1 MSNGM
6 RRALLAAGALALVLF
21 AGRWTASTLAD
32 RWWGLAVSPAAAQ
45 FLTDVNLLRLTL
57 DLAGVVI
64 ATAWFIGNLL
74 VVYRAIGGV
83 EVSRQLANLE
93 VREALTQRTLLGGAV
108 LLGLI
113 LGLVTGG
120 DISRYWRVIAL
131 AWQGVQ
137 FGLTEP
143 VLGHDAGLYV
153 AQLPLWSLL
162 RSYAFALTLT
172 GLFVVVLLYAVIGAI
187 RWIDGRPA
195 ISDHARRH
203 LGWLLAGLA
212 LVLGWGLLLEP
223 YELVSGVLGDV
234 GTRQFQLAT
243 LTSPALA
250 GTALMVAVVSLLW
263 AVRTSVLKLHFLL
276 LAGWAVLGIGWT
288 LTRIALGS
296 LVVPGDAALG
306 DMASRR
312 SLDAAAFQLESLHD
326 SVAVPWADA
335 GSPPT
340 WPSLWQ
346 TEPLVRVGDA
356 DSLLTAA
363 ADPAWITT
371 PAGRRPVWLL
381 LVTTSDSVA
390 SLRAVA
396 DDRTSATGGPLF
408 YHPDDSVPAPAPA
421 PLVQLSDHALYPGTA
436 RVVIADDVRGVP
448 LGGPARRV
456 ALAWALQERS
466 LLGTPVPDA
475 TVDWARTPQERL
487 AKLAP
492 YAEWSPPVP
501 RVDGGRLFWVSDG
514 YLIDDHFPL
523 STRTILGGRHPGML
537 HAAFVG
543 VVEAEEGE
551 THIHSRPGAGPVAD
565 AWAKLAAGVVEP
577 WDALPVTL
585 RAMLPYPGEL
595 FLAQARVLENAET
608 GALAGRADSLRITP
622 PVSSF
627 FWMPSAADGPVR
639 TAEYVRVGTGQLQ
652 SLLVGSSVDGRL
664 GIAQIKIDSS
674 VGLSGPAALEQ
685 RWERFP
691 TFVQV
696 LDSVRAGGGVLS
708 AGGVRYWVSSGAVGA
723 MQARYGPRGGGGA
736 SVTWVSVASGPRVG
750 AARTFGEAW
759 TNLRGATVPQPP
771 GALPGG
777 ALVDARRWFRVAD
790 SAFRRGDFTAFGRAF
805 EELRAVLEVPPVN
818 PH

>member
-6 RRALLAAGALALVLF
+6 RRALLAAGVLALVLF
-21 AGRWTASTLAD
+21 AGRWTATTLAD

-64 ATAWFIGNLL
+64 ATAWFTGNLL

-83 EVSRQLANLE
+83 EVSRQIANLE
-93 VREALTQRTLLGGAV
+93 VREALTQRTLLAGTLV
-108 LLGLI
+108 LGLI

-120 DISRYWRVIAL
+120 DISRHWPVIAL

-137 FGLTEP
+137 FNLTEP

-162 RSYAFALTLT
+162 RGYAFALALT
-172 GLFVVVLLYAVIGAI
+172 SLLVVVLLYSVIGAI

-203 LGWLLAGLA
+203 LGWLLAALA

-223 YELVSGVLGDV
+223 YELVSGALGDV
-234 GTRQFQLAT
+234 GTRQFQLAS

-263 AVRTSVLKLHFLL
+263 AVRSSVLKLNFLL
-276 LAGWAVLGIGWT
+276 LAGWAVLGIGWL
-288 LTRIALGS
+288 LTRIAVGS
-296 LVVPGDAALG
+296 LVVPGDVALG

-312 SLDAAAFQLESLHD
+312 SLDAAAFHLESLHD
-326 SVAVPWADA
+326 TLAVPRGDA
-335 GSPPT
+335 GTPPS

-346 TEPLVRVGDA
+346 TEPLVRIGDA

-371 PAGRRPVWLL
+371 PGGRRPVWLL
-381 LVTTSDSVA
+381 LVTTHDSVA

-408 YHPDDSVPAPAPA
+408 YHPDDSVPAPAPVA
-421 PLVQLSDHALYPGTA
+421 YLQLSDHALYPGAA

-448 LGGPARRV
+448 VTGLVRRV
-456 ALAWALQERS
+456 VLAWALQERS
-466 LLGTPVPDA
+466 LLAAPAPDA
-475 TVDWARTPQERL
+475 AVDWARAPQARL
-487 AKLAP
+487 AMLAP

-501 RVDGGRLFWVSDG
+501 RVEGGRLLWVSDG
-514 YLIDDHFPL
+514 YLLDEHFPL
-523 STRTILGGRHPGML
+523 STRATLGGRRVGML

-551 THIHSRPGAGPVAD
+551 THIHLRPDAGPVAD
-565 AWAKLAAGVVEP
+565 AWARLASGVVEP
-577 WDALPVTL
+577 WDSLAPSL
-585 RAMLPYPGEL
+585 RAMLPYPAEL
-595 FLAQARVLENAET
+595 FLVQSRVLESAES

-627 FWMPSAADGPVR
+627 FWMPLAADGPVR
-639 TAEYVRVGTGQLQ
+639 TAEYVRGSTGQLQ
-652 SLLVGSSVDGRL
+652 TLLVGSSVEGRL
-664 GIAQIKIDSS
+664 GIAQIEIDSS
-674 VGLSGPAALEQ
+674 VGLPGPAGLEQ
-685 RWERFP
+685 RWERFA

-708 AGGVRYWVSSGAVGA
+708 AGGVRYWVSPGAVGA

-771 GALPGG
+771 GAPGG

-790 SAFRRGDFTAFGRAF
+790 SAFRHGDFTAFGRAF

-818 PH
+818 PR